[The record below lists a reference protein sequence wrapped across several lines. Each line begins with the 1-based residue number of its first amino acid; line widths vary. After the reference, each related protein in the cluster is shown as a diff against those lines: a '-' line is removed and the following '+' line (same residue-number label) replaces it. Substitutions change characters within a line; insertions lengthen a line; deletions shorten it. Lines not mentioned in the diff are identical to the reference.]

1 VWRSDGAVDKA
12 ATVEAEHVKRIF
24 LRGANRGERTDKV
37 ASGEAVSIRSGTPAR
52 EHYRCVFF
60 LFSHH

>member
-24 LRGANRGERTDKV
+24 LRGANG
-37 ASGEAVSIRSGTPAR
+37 G
-52 EHYRCVFF
+52 
-60 LFSHH
+60 